1 MLHFTRDEFA
11 NRLKQMTE
19 KMRERNLDAMLLFA
33 QESMFWLTGYDTFGF
48 CFFQSLVV
56 KSNGEM
62 VLLTRS
68 ADLRQAQHTSII
80 DNIVIWKD
88 SGKAEPV
95 SDLKILLGEMGLA
108 GVKLGV
114 EYNTHGLTAHSGRA
128 LDSGLA
134 DFASLSDASDLVHG
148 LRVVKSEAELIL
160 VRKAAELGDNALDA
174 AIHATS
180 DGAFEGDILSAMHHA
195 NYSGGGDCPGNEFI
209 LGSGADALLCR
220 CKTGRRHISANDQLT
235 IEWSGTYAHY
245 HAAMMQTLVVGKP
258 RPRHEELAIAARE
271 ALIAVQNT
279 MVTGSSFGD
288 IYEAHAKVM
297 NEAGLSD
304 HVLNACGY
312 SLGARFAP
320 SWMDGPMFY
329 KDNPFLVAPNMVLF
343 AHMIIFDSETET
355 AMTLGRTFVTTDASA
370 VPLSRHDLDLIVL

>member
-1 MLHFTRDEFA
+1 MLHFTLDEFA
-11 NRLKQMTE
+11 VRLQKLTT
-19 KMRERNLDAMLLFA
+19 KMQEYELDAMLLFA

-48 CFFQSLVV
+48 CFFQTLVV

-68 ADLRQAQHTSII
+68 ADLRQARLTSII

-88 SGKAEPV
+88 GGNATPV
-95 SDLKILLGEMGLA
+95 SDLKSVLADMGLA
-108 GVKLGV
+108 GAKLGV
-114 EYNTHGLTAHSGRA
+114 EYNTHGLTAYNGRA
-128 LDSGLA
+128 LDKGLS
-134 DFASLSDASDLVHG
+134 DFASLADTSDMVHG
-148 LRVVKSEAELIL
+148 LRLIKSEAELAL
-160 VRKAAELGDNALDA
+160 VQKAAELGDNALDA
-174 AIHATS
+174 AIQTTS
-180 DGAFEGDILSAMHHA
+180 DGAFEGDILSAMHQA

-209 LGSGADALLCR
+209 LGSGTDALLCR

-245 HAAMMQTLVVGKP
+245 HAAMMQTLVIGKP
-258 RPRHEELAIAARE
+258 RRRHEELAVAARE
-271 ALIAVQNT
+271 ALIAVEKS
-279 MVTGSSFGD
+279 MVTGSSFGAL
-288 IYEAHAKVM
+288 YEAHANVM
-297 NEAGLSD
+297 NDAGLSD

-329 KDNPFLVAPNMVLF
+329 QDNPFLVVPNMVLF

-355 AMTLGRTFVTTDASA
+355 AMTLGRSFITTDASA
-370 VPLSRHDLDLIVL
+370 LPLSRHELDLIVL

>member
-1 MLHFTRDEFA
+1 MLHFTHDEFA
-11 NRLKQMTE
+11 TRLQKLTA
-19 KMRERNLDAMLLFA
+19 KMHEQELDAMLLFA

-68 ADLRQAQHTSII
+68 ADLRQAQQTSII

-88 SGKAEPV
+88 SGNAEPV
-95 SDLKILLGEMGLA
+95 SDLKNLLINMGLA
-108 GVKLGV
+108 DAKLGV
-114 EYNTHGLTAHSGRA
+114 EYNTHGLTAFYGRA
-128 LDSGLA
+128 LDKGLS
-134 DFASLSDASDLVHG
+134 DFASLVDASDVVHG
-148 LRVVKSEAELIL
+148 LRVIKSEAELSL
-160 VRKAAELGDNALDA
+160 VKRAAVLGDNALDA
-174 AIHATS
+174 AIHSTL

-220 CKTGRRHISANDQLT
+220 CKTGRRHISTNDQLT

-245 HAAMMQTLVVGKP
+245 HAAMMQTLVIGKP
-258 RPRHEELAIAARE
+258 RPRHEELAVAARE
-271 ALIAVQNT
+271 ALIAVEKT
-279 MVTGSSFGD
+279 MVTGSSFGEL
-288 IYEAHAKVM
+288 YEAHANVM
-297 NEAGLSD
+297 NGAGLSD

-355 AMTLGRTFVTTDASA
+355 AMTLGRSYITTDAA
-370 VPLSRHDLDLIVL
+370 ALPLSRHDLDLIVL

>member
-11 NRLKQMTE
+11 GRLKQMTE
-19 KMRERNLDAMLLFA
+19 KMRERNLGAMLLFA

-48 CFFQSLVV
+48 CFFQTLVV

-68 ADLRQAQHTSII
+68 ADLRQAQLTSII

-88 SGKAEPV
+88 NGNAEPV
-95 SDLKILLGEMGLA
+95 DDLKILLGDMGLA
-108 GVKLGV
+108 GAKLGV
-114 EYNTHGLTAHSGRA
+114 EYNTHGLTAYSGKA
-128 LDSGLA
+128 LDKGLA
-134 DFASLSDASDLVHG
+134 DFASLTDASDLVHG
-148 LRVVKSEAELIL
+148 LRVVKSEAELTL
-160 VRKAAELGDNALDA
+160 VRKAAELGDIALDA

-245 HAAMMQTLVVGKP
+245 HAAMMQTLVIGKP
-258 RPRHEELAIAARE
+258 RPRHEELAIAARK
-271 ALIAVQNT
+271 ALVAVQKS
-279 MVTGSSFGD
+279 MVTGSSFGEL
-288 IYEAHAKVM
+288 YETHAKVM

-355 AMTLGRTFVTTDASA
+355 AMTLGRSFITTDASA
-370 VPLSRHDLDLIVL
+370 IPLSRHDLDLIVL

>member
-1 MLHFTRDEFA
+1 MVHFTRDEFA
-11 NRLKQMTE
+11 SRLKHMTE
-19 KMRERNLDAMLLFA
+19 KMRDRNIDAMLLFA

-48 CFFQSLVV
+48 CFFQTLVV

-68 ADLRQAQHTSII
+68 ADLRQAQLTSII

-88 SGKAEPV
+88 NGNAEPV
-95 SDLKILLGEMGLA
+95 SDLKILLGDMGLA
-108 GVKLGV
+108 GTKLGV
-114 EYNTHGLTAHSGRA
+114 EYNTHGLTAYSGRA

-134 DFASLSDASDLVHG
+134 DFAALTDASDLVHG
-148 LRVVKSEAELIL
+148 LRVVKSEAELTL
-160 VRKAAELGDNALDA
+160 VRRAAELGDNALDA
-174 AIHATS
+174 AIQATS

-220 CKTGRRHISANDQLT
+220 CKTGRRHISTNDQLT
-235 IEWSGTYAHY
+235 IEWSGAYAHY
-245 HAAMMQTLVVGKP
+245 HAAMMQTLVIGKP
-258 RPRHEELAIAARE
+258 RPRHEELAIAARG
-271 ALIAVQNT
+271 ALIAVQKT
-279 MVTGSSFGD
+279 MVPGSSFGEL
-288 IYEAHAKVM
+288 YEAHAKVM

-329 KDNPFLVAPNMVLF
+329 EDNPFLVAPNMVLF

-355 AMTLGRTFVTTDASA
+355 AMTLGRSFITTDASA

>member
-1 MLHFTRDEFA
+1 MLHFTRDEFSG
-11 NRLKQMTE
+11 RLKQMTE

-48 CFFQSLVV
+48 CFFQTMVV

-88 SGKAEPV
+88 GRNAEPV
-95 SDLKILLGEMGLA
+95 SDLKTLLEDMGLA
-108 GVKLGV
+108 GAKMGV
-114 EYNTHGLTAHSGRA
+114 EYNTHGLTARSGRA

-134 DFASLSDASDLVHG
+134 GFASLSDASDLVHG
-148 LRVVKSEAELIL
+148 LRVVKSEAELTL

-180 DGAFEGDILSAMHHA
+180 DGAFEGDILGAMHHG
-195 NYSGGGDCPGNEFI
+195 NYSGGGDCPGHEFGG
-209 LGSGADALLCR
+209 GSGADALLCR

-258 RPRHEELAIAARE
+258 RPRHKELAIAARE

-279 MVTGSSFGD
+279 MVSGSSFGD
-288 IYEAHAKVM
+288 IYEVHAKVM

-355 AMTLGRTFVTTDASA
+355 AMTLGRSFITTDASA
-370 VPLSRHDLDLIVL
+370 TPLSRHDLDLIVL

>member
-11 NRLKQMTE
+11 GRLTQMTE

-68 ADLRQAQHTSII
+68 ADLRQAQLTSII

-88 SGKAEPV
+88 SGNAEPV
-95 SDLKILLGEMGLA
+95 SDLKYLLGEMGLA
-108 GVKLGV
+108 GAKLGV
-114 EYNTHGLTAHSGRA
+114 EYNTHGLTAYSGRA
-128 LDSGLA
+128 LDKCLV
-134 DFASLSDASDLVHG
+134 DFALLTDASDLVHG

-174 AIHATS
+174 AIQATS
-180 DGAFEGDILSAMHHA
+180 DGAFEGDILSAMHQA

-220 CKTGRRHISANDQLT
+220 CKTGRRHISTNDQLT

-271 ALIAVQNT
+271 ALIAVQDT
-279 MVTGSSFGD
+279 MVPGSSFGEL
-288 IYEAHAKVM
+288 YQAHAKVM

-329 KDNPFLVAPNMVLF
+329 KDNPYLVAPNMVLF

-355 AMTLGRTFVTTDASA
+355 AMTLGRSFVTTDASA
-370 VPLSRHDLDLIVL
+370 IPLSRHDLDLIVL